1 MSHHHKQES
10 QQLRPYKILAQ
21 TAGMAV
27 CLFIVFFAIGEVL
40 PDIKKDEGDTFSKF
54 LPLILVLFP
63 VIGYIISWFKELPGA
78 VIMVAGG
85 VVLTVYFLMN
95 RELTTALLYG
105 LPFIIAGG
113 LYLLHISKRN
123 KLQHKK

>member
-10 QQLRPYKILAQ
+10 QQVRPYKMLAQ

-27 CLFIVFFAIGEVL
+27 CLFMVFFAIGEIL
-40 PDIKKDEGDTFSKF
+40 PAIKKDESNDWYKF
-54 LPLILVLFP
+54 LPLVLVLFP
-63 VIGYIISWFKELPGA
+63 VLGYIISWFKELPGA
-78 VIMVAGG
+78 VIMLAGG
-85 VVLTVYFLMN
+85 IILAGYFLIKDDTGM
-95 RELTTALLYG
+95 ALIYG
-105 LPFIIAGG
+105 LPFMIAGA

>member
-10 QQLRPYKILAQ
+10 QQLRPYKMLAQ

-40 PDIKKDEGDTFSKF
+40 PAIKKDDGDTLIKF
-54 LPLILVLFP
+54 LPLVLVLLP
-63 VIGYIISWFKELPGA
+63 VAGYIISWFKEVPGA
-78 VIMVAGG
+78 VIMIAGG
-85 VVLTVYFLMN
+85 AILVIYFLMN
-95 RELTTALLYG
+95 SELSTALLYG
-105 LPFIIAGG
+105 LPFIITGG
-113 LYLLHISKRN
+113 LYFLHISKRN